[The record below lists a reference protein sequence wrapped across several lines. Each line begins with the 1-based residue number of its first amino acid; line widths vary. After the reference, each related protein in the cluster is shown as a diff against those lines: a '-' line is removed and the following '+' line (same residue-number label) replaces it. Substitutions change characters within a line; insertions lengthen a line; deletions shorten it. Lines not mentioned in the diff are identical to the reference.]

1 MYSDDIENFR
11 RVEERAPRNP
21 LRSASAGG
29 SSCSWF
35 NYLKGPWTKKA
46 SHSCCIFE
54 LFLFTTDG
62 IKLYCL

>member
-35 NYLKGPWTKKA
+35 N
-46 SHSCCIFE
+46 
-54 LFLFTTDG
+54 
-62 IKLYCL
+62 